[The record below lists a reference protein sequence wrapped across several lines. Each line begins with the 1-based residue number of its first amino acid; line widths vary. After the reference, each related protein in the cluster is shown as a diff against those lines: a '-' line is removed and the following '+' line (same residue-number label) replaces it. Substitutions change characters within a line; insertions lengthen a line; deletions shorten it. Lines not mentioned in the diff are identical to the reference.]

1 MALLVLVLAQ
11 LACGGSGLLDGDLAV
26 RERVDGDWVRVYFT
40 NPQEPAGEGNPHG
53 GLDQDLAS
61 VIQHAQT
68 KVDVAAYDLNL
79 ETVADALIAA
89 RRRGVDV
96 RLVTESDNVGAPAL
110 TRLRQAR
117 ISVFEDQSDSGLM
130 HHKFII
136 VDDQWIWT
144 GSWNLTQT
152 GTYRNNNNAVLIAS
166 PALAE
171 NYTTEFNEMVAGYF
185 GADSLANTPNP
196 RVVITVEDDENGSQ
210 SIELE
215 SYFSP
220 DDGAADEIVAEIRAA
235 RERIRFLA
243 FIFTSE
249 EIADAMIERSQAG
262 VVVQGVIEDRNTN
275 QSNSQYNR
283 LRAAFH
289 DLLTDGNP
297 YIMHHKVIIIDDET
311 VILGSYNFTRSAE
324 AYNDENILIIH
335 DPEVAGLFVQ
345 EFGRVYQ
352 DAR

>member
-1 MALLVLVLAQ
+1 VLVILALAQ
-11 LACGGSGLLDGDLAV
+11 LACGGSELLDEHLAV
-26 RERVDGDWVRVYFT
+26 RERVDGDWIRVYFT
-40 NPQEPAGEGNPHG
+40 NPSDIEDQGEWQG

-68 KVDVAAYDLNL
+68 KVDVAAYDLDL
-79 ETVADALIAA
+79 ETVANALIAA

-96 RLVTESDNVGAPAL
+96 RLVTESDNAGAPAL
-110 TRLRQAR
+110 ARLRQAH
-117 ISVFEDQSDSGLM
+117 ISIFEDQSDRGLM
-130 HHKFII
+130 HHKFIM

-166 PALAE
+166 PGLAE
-171 NYTTEFNEMVAGYF
+171 NYNTEFNEMIAGYF

-215 SYFSP
+215 NYFSP
-220 DDGAADEIVAEIRAA
+220 DDGAVAEIVAEIQAA

-262 VVVQGVIEDRNTN
+262 VVVQGVIEGRNTD
-275 QSNSQYNR
+275 QSNSQYDR

-297 YIMHHKVIIIDDET
+297 YIMHHKVIIIDDKT

-335 DPEVAGLFVQ
+335 DPEVAGLFVE
-345 EFGRVYQ
+345 EFGRVYEE
-352 DAR
+352 AR